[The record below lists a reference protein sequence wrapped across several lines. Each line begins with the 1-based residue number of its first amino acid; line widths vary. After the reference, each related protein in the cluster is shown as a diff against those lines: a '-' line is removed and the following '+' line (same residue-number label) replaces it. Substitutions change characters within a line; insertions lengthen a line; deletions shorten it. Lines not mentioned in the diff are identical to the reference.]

1 MNELLRYHVDSL
13 GDFNEGEAAMLPWL
27 VGWLVATGR
36 VRSRTSVAYEVPW
49 LGRRVDLALLT
60 ARGVTSA
67 FELKLGRLQRVL
79 EQASYNDL
87 SFHRSWA
94 VVGSHP
100 QPDGLDWAKRFGL
113 GLLVVRPPVVT
124 PLLLPVVR
132 APDATVIRRVRQAI
146 ATRASLPV

>member
-1 MNELLRYHVDSL
+1 MKELLHYHVESL
-13 GDFNEGEAAMLPWL
+13 DDVGDGEAAMLPWL
-27 VGWLVATGR
+27 MGWLVATGR
-36 VRSRTSVAYEVPW
+36 VRSRTSVAYEVPL

-60 ARGVTSA
+60 ARGITTA

-94 VVGSHP
+94 VVGNQP
-100 QPDGLDWAKRFGL
+100 KPDGLQWARRFGL
-113 GLLVVRPPVVT
+113 GVLVVRPPVVT

-132 APDATVIRRVRQAI
+132 TPDAAVIHRVRRAI
-146 ATRASLPV
+146 ATRASRPL